1 VTVGLSFA
9 WAMSL
14 RRAAESG
21 VIAEC
26 GSSLPANHANGRE
39 WLRGELFHAAR

>member
-1 VTVGLSFA
+1 MTVGLSFA

-26 GSSLPANHANGRE
+26 AIILPANHANGRE